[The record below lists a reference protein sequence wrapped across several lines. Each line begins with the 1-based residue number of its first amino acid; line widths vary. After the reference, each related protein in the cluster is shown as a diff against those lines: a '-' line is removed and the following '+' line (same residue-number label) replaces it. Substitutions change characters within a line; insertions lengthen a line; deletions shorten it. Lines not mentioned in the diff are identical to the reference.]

1 MNNNFSDASD
11 VIYGVPQGSII
22 GPLLFLIFINDLPL
36 YIQSTSTSVDLY
48 ADDTYFY
55 CSNHDKLELERN
67 LQASLDCLKRWC
79 HENGIVL
86 NTDKTKVML
95 ITSRQ
100 KRTVLNDAVLNLQY
114 SDIDISMTTC
124 DKILGIQVDENL
136 TWNSH
141 FNFLSKKLSSYMW
154 LLSKIRTY
162 LSTEHRLL
170 FYNAYIK
177 PHLDYCSLIWSNT
190 SNLNIN
196 KVNKLQSR
204 SCKLILGIEYNGL
217 IEAFKRLNILS
228 FDQSIFLSK
237 AKVMYKIHNNIAPSY
252 LNDMFLMRDTTLNN
266 TTANLRS
273 VASKNFIV
281 PQAKCNLFK
290 GSLSYS
296 GVMVWNSIP
305 VSIKDSSSLPIF
317 IKKCTEWIKH

>member
-1 MNNNFSDASD
+1 MHH
-11 VIYGVPQGSII
+11 P
-22 GPLLFLIFINDLPL
+22 
-36 YIQSTSTSVDLY
+36 
-48 ADDTYFY
+48 
-55 CSNHDKLELERN
+55 
-67 LQASLDCLKRWC
+67 
-79 HENGIVL
+79 
-86 NTDKTKVML
+86 
-95 ITSRQ
+95 Q

-196 KVNKLQSR
+196 KVNKLQRR

-237 AKVMYKIHNNIAPSY
+237 AKMMYKIHNNIAPSY

-266 TTANLRS
+266 TAANLRS
-273 VASKNFIV
+273 IARKNLIV
-281 PQAKCNLFK
+281 PQANCNLFK

>member
-1 MNNNFSDASD
+1 M
-11 VIYGVPQGSII
+11 

-55 CSNHDKLELERN
+55 CSSHDKLVLERN
-67 LQASLDCLKRWC
+67 LQASLDCLQRWC
-79 HENGIVL
+79 HENGMVL

-141 FNFLSKKLSSYMW
+141 FNFLSKELSSYMW
-154 LLSKIRTY
+154 LLSKVRTY
-162 LSTEHRLL
+162 LSTEHRVS

-190 SNLNIN
+190 SNININ
-196 KVNKLQSR
+196 KISRLQRR

-217 IEAFKRLNILS
+217 IDAFQRLEILS
-228 FDQSIFLSK
+228 FDQSICLST
-237 AKVMYKIHNNIAPSY
+237 AKMMYKIHTNIAPSY
-252 LNDMFLMRDTTLNN
+252 LNEMFLMRDTTLNN
-266 TTANLRS
+266 TVSNLRS
-273 VASKNFIV
+273 VASKNFLIR
-281 PQAKCNLFK
+281 QAKCNLFK
-290 GSLSYS
+290 GSFVVTGLIFVQSKYYIGSY
-296 GVMVWNSIP
+296 
-305 VSIKDSSSLPIF
+305 
-317 IKKCTEWIKH
+317 CTVLFKWGLLLE